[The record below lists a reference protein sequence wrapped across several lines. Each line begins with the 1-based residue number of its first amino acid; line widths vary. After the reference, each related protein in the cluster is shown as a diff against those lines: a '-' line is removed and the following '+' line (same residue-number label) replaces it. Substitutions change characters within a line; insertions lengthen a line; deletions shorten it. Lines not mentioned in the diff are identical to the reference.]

1 MNEQKQIGQLFGIMM
16 QNMPEMTVEQRQR
29 WIGDPKG
36 LQDFLSRLNDF
47 HFNIVDNTITFILPA
62 TDGTTGENWITRLEG
77 KGYRLSNYA
86 KQVLLSKSFKPTTG
100 KVNSVMVLKGDF
112 FSDENRVTEKIREE
126 AKKRNLTNLNAETAC
141 LIRENF
147 SDEELKVMGL
157 VWLVVMHEPIK
168 DSDGDLSLLNVDRN
182 GGGRWLNTYYDCPDS
197 RWDRG
202 YGFAFAAAQG
212 TLS

>member
-36 LQDFLSRLNDF
+36 LQDFLSRLNEF
-47 HFNIVDNTITFILPA
+47 RFNIVENIITFTLPA
-62 TDGTTGENWITRLEG
+62 TDGTTGEAWIPRLES
-77 KGYRLSNYA
+77 KGYRLSDYA
-86 KQVLLSKSFKPTTG
+86 KQVLLSKDFKPTTG
-100 KVNSVMVLKGDF
+100 KVNPVTVLKGDL

-126 AKKRNLTNLNAETAC
+126 AKKHNLTNLNAETAC

-147 SDEELKVMGL
+147 SDEQLKAMGL
-157 VWLVVMHEPIK
+157 LWLVVMHEPIK
-168 DSDGDLSLLNVDRN
+168 DSGGDPSLLGVSRN
-182 GGGRWLNTYYDCPDS
+182 GDGRWLNTYYDNPGG
-197 RWDRG
+197 RWVRG
-202 YGFAFAAAQG
+202 YGFAFATAQG